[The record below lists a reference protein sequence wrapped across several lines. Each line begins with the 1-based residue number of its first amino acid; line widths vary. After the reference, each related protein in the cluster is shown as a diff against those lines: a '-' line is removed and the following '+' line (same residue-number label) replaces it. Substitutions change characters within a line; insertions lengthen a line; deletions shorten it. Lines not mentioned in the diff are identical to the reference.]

1 MYYNNYMEVI
11 NNQINSMQNIFDNF
25 KTQTMKIKQEMLEIE
40 NKNKLK

>member
-1 MYYNNYMEVI
+1 MEVI